1 MSRSKGSF
9 PHIDLFY
16 TLYRVTEMANRD
28 IWTRLRQ
35 LDAYPKTL
43 EDFRI
48 KTFSGATGE
57 LLGRGRPSHWG
68 RFLLVTGLDRAV
80 PSRSFLATG

>member
-1 MSRSKGSF
+1 
-9 PHIDLFY
+9 
-16 TLYRVTEMANRD
+16 MAGRD

-57 LLGRGRPSHWG
+57 RTNTKGS
-68 RFLLVTGLDRAV
+68 TGQTTDPPPTDANTDTIPNTNRN
-80 PSRSFLATG
+80 PKP

>member
-1 MSRSKGSF
+1 
-9 PHIDLFY
+9 
-16 TLYRVTEMANRD
+16 MAGRD

-57 LLGRGRPSHWG
+57 CSVDEYSKNICDSCEVNY
-68 RFLLVTGLDRAV
+68 FIACK
-80 PSRSFLATG
+80 

>member
-1 MSRSKGSF
+1 
-9 PHIDLFY
+9 
-16 TLYRVTEMANRD
+16 MAGRD

-57 LLGRGRPSHWG
+57 SAISIDKYIEM
-68 RFLLVTGLDRAV
+68 LVFFCEVISLVHVDCLR
-80 PSRSFLATG
+80 